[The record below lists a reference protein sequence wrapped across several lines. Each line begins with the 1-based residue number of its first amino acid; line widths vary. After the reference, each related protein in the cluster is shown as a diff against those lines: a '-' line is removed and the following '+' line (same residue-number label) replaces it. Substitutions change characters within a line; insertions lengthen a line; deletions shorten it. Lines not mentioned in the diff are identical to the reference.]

1 MASLTIEE
9 IMEINKKV
17 GEKGTLINK
26 GNLEFTIQKVDKS
39 KELVKKAALLLHD
52 LIVLHPFLDGNKRT
66 AFVSANTLI
75 ELDGKKFE
83 ISDKDV
89 LDLTYGIANGKYNI
103 SKVEDII
110 SKLIE

>member
-1 MASLTIEE
+1 MASLTVEE
-9 IMEINKKV
+9 IVEINRKV

-26 GNLEFTIQKVDKS
+26 GNLEFTVQKVEKA
-39 KELVKKAALLLHD
+39 KELGRKAALLLHD

-66 AFVSANTLI
+66 AFVSANTLV
-75 ELDGKKFE
+75 ELESKKLK
-83 ISDKDV
+83 ITDKEA
-89 LDLTYGIANGKYNI
+89 LDLAYGIANGKYNI